1 MKQNKG
7 EEMILNELK
16 ALANE
21 KRLKIIYS
29 LSIYEFCQVHIMTIT
44 GLSQVDASRNLKV
57 LVAADLLESQ
67 KKGNRV
73 MYKLSDKM
81 QLDYSL
87 QLELI
92 KKEYSYLSYDLD
104 IEQLIATCQGLS

>member
-1 MKQNKG
+1 
-7 EEMILNELK
+7 MILNELK

-29 LSIYEFCQVHIMTIT
+29 LTIHDFCQVHIMTLT

-57 LVAADLLESQ
+57 LVDAGLLESQ
-67 KKGNRV
+67 KKSNRV

-81 QLDYSL
+81 AIDYNE

-92 KKEYSYLSYDLD
+92 KKEYGYLSYDLD
-104 IEQLIATCQGLS
+104 MDELIAGCQSLN